1 MVGGYVKAHAPVRVD
16 LNQPTVEVQIEI
28 RQEGAFLFADAIPGA
43 GGLPVGSS
51 GKAVLLLSGGID
63 SPVAGWLTMKRG
75 VRLEAVHFH
84 SYPFTSEQSRKKVE
98 DLVQILTAY
107 GGKIRLHVVPFTEIQ
122 TEIHKSCP
130 ESLGI
135 TIMRRMMLRIAE
147 RLAYRFKALAIAT
160 GESIGQVASQT
171 LESMLTI
178 NQVTRLPVLRPLVA
192 YDKQEIIALA
202 KRIGTYE
209 TSILPYEDCCTIFT
223 PKAPKTRP
231 RPEMAEQ
238 AEKHL
243 AVDELVQ
250 RAVEN
255 TESVWFYPGQQKKEF
270 QYF

>member
-1 MVGGYVKAHAPVRVD
+1 MKSHAPLTVD
-16 LNQPTVEVQIEI
+16 LNEPELEIHIEI
-28 RQEGAFLFADAIPGA
+28 RQEGAFLFSDAMPGA

-51 GKAVLLLSGGID
+51 GKALLMLSGGID

-84 SYPFTSEQSRKKVE
+84 SFPFTSEQSRKKVE
-98 DLVQILTAY
+98 DLVQILTRY
-107 GGKIRLHVVPFTEIQ
+107 GGKIRLHIVPFTEIQ
-122 TEIHKSCP
+122 TEIRKTCP

-147 RLAYRFKALAIAT
+147 RLALKYRALAIAT
-160 GESIGQVASQT
+160 GESLGQVASQT

-178 NQVTRLPVLRPLVA
+178 NQVTRLPVLRPVVA

-202 KRIGTYE
+202 KQIGTYE

-223 PKAPKTRP
+223 PKSPKTRP
-231 RPEMAEQ
+231 RPEMAER
-238 AEKHL
+238 AEQNL
-243 AVDELVQ
+243 DVDGLVH
-250 RAVEN
+250 RAVEQV
-255 TESVWFYPGQQKKEF
+255 ESAWFYPGQHKKEF